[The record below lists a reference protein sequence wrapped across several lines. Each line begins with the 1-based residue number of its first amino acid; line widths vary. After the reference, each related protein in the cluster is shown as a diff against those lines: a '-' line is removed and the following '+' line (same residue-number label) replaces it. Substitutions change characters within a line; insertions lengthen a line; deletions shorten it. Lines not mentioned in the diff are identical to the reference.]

1 MTAAEAVTLFVAGS
15 TCQRRG
21 RRGGAKDAK
30 GSERGEAPEV
40 SGTASIHRDVCRA
53 ARERAVPPR
62 PSRRLGV
69 AGFVDAAGAEE
80 AQGSE
85 RGEAAAVRGWL
96 WRADGAS
103 LSFGCSAAPGER
115 NGRGAA
121 MAVFRRGRDL
131 LGKPSRHRHEERMS
145 VETRVSRL
153 SVTQFR
159 ARKGKDKLVCLT
171 AYTAPVARLLD
182 DAVDLLLVGDSLAMV
197 IYGFDSTLPVTLDMM
212 IAHGAA
218 VVRATRRALV
228 AVDLP
233 FGSYQESPEQAFRA
247 AARVMA
253 ETGCAAVKLEGGEEM
268 AETVAFLTRRGIPV
282 MGHVGLTPQSVNTL
296 GGYRSRG
303 HGEAESAKILADGVA
318 IAEAG
323 AFALVVEGVAESVGR
338 ELTARV
344 AVPTIGIG
352 ASAACDGQILVTDDM
367 LGLFAEFTPKFVKRY
382 RELGAEIGD
391 AARDYAEEV
400 RSGRFPAPE
409 HTYAARR
416 R

>member
-1 MTAAEAVTLFVAGS
+1 
-15 TCQRRG
+15 
-21 RRGGAKDAK
+21 
-30 GSERGEAPEV
+30 
-40 SGTASIHRDVCRA
+40 
-53 ARERAVPPR
+53 
-62 PSRRLGV
+62 
-69 AGFVDAAGAEE
+69 
-80 AQGSE
+80 
-85 RGEAAAVRGWL
+85 
-96 WRADGAS
+96 
-103 LSFGCSAAPGER
+103 
-115 NGRGAA
+115 

-131 LGKPSRHRHEERMS
+131 LGKPPRHRHEERMS

-344 AVPTIGIG
+344 AAPTIGIG

-382 RELGAEIGD
+382 RELGAEIGA

>member
-1 MTAAEAVTLFVAGS
+1 
-15 TCQRRG
+15 
-21 RRGGAKDAK
+21 
-30 GSERGEAPEV
+30 
-40 SGTASIHRDVCRA
+40 
-53 ARERAVPPR
+53 
-62 PSRRLGV
+62 
-69 AGFVDAAGAEE
+69 
-80 AQGSE
+80 
-85 RGEAAAVRGWL
+85 
-96 WRADGAS
+96 
-103 LSFGCSAAPGER
+103 
-115 NGRGAA
+115 
-121 MAVFRRGRDL
+121 
-131 LGKPSRHRHEERMS
+131 MS

-282 MGHVGLTPQSVNTL
+282 MGHVGLTPQAVNAL

-303 HGEAESAKILADGVA
+303 HAEREREKILRDGKAV
-318 IAEAG
+318 AEAG
-323 AFALVVEGVAESVGR
+323 AFSLVIEGVAETLAR
-338 ELTARV
+338 ELTEAV
-344 AVPTIGIG
+344 PVPTIGIG
-352 ASAACDGQILVTDDM
+352 GSPTCDGQILVIDDL
-367 LGLFAEFTPKFVKRY
+367 LGLFTEFTPRFVKRY
-382 RELGAEIGD
+382 RELGAEIR
-391 AARDYAEEV
+391 AAAAEYADEV
-400 RSGRFPAPE
+400 RNGRFPAPE
-409 HTYAARR
+409 HTYRLPRR
-416 R
+416 AKTGAQ